1 MVLFF
6 LSKSNP
12 LRWASIW
19 FWGQASCAGIYTVT
33 LLHVGASFVSLAPIF
48 HKNQSALTMPLR
60 RYQLFAGSS
69 PYQTFET
76 ASFSQALFMP
86 EQALYRLLRLFCK
99 SQSALMPLLL
109 LSAKSHARLPCSV
122 VNALATVRCRYQL
135 FAGSNPH
142 HHFTLASFL
151 LPVDKLPQG

>member
-1 MVLFF
+1 MPVWWNGRHGGLKILWCLHRAGSSPATGTTSEQALYRLLRLFC
-6 LSKSNP
+6 KS
-12 LRWASIW
+12 
-19 FWGQASCAGIYTVT
+19 
-33 LLHVGASFVSLAPIF
+33 
-48 HKNQSALTMPLR
+48 QSALMPLLLLSAKSHAR
-60 RYQLFAGSS
+60 LPCSVVNALAKVRCRYQLFADSS

-109 LSAKSHARLPCSV
+109 LSAKSHAQLPCSV

-135 FAGSNPH
+135 FAGSS
-142 HHFTLASFL
+142 LR
-151 LPVDKLPQG
+151 